1 MNVSTGFRRRAF
13 LALAGGV
20 ALAAA
25 NIAPASAS
33 QATEAYVQTNAQT
46 VLTNLAQAKSA
57 AQRQTEFSALMDKF
71 ADMPRVADYVLG
83 KYARQARANPAQYKV
98 WQDTF
103 KQYGLAVYESQLDQY
118 RGRTIKVLAGQS
130 EDSTINGREYSVV
143 KSQIVL
149 PTGQPFLVNWRLLKT
164 GESWRVVDVALKL
177 DETVI
182 WLAIQ
187 QQQDF
192 LARLDKNGGDIAK
205 LTTVVQQL
213 TADMR
218 KQISARG

>member
-1 MNVSTGFRRRAF
+1 MNVNTGFGRRAL
-13 LALAGGV
+13 LALAGGF
-20 ALAAA
+20 ALMAASV
-25 NIAPASAS
+25 APAAAS
-33 QATEAYVQTNAQT
+33 QATEAFVQTNAQA
-46 VLTNLAQAKSA
+46 VLNTLAQATSA
-57 AQRQTEFSALMDKF
+57 DQRRAQFSVQMDKF

-83 KYARQARANPAQYKV
+83 KYARQARANPAQYKA

-118 RGRTIKVLAGQS
+118 RGRTIKVLPGS

-149 PTGQPFLVNWRLLKT
+149 PNGQPFLVNWRLLKV

-192 LARLDKNGGDIAK
+192 LARLDKNGGDIVK
-205 LTTVVQQL
+205 LTAAVQQL
-213 TADMR
+213 TAEMR
-218 KQISARG
+218 KQSRS

>member
-1 MNVSTGFRRRAF
+1 MKLSAVFGRRAV
-13 LALAGGV
+13 LALAGGFALVGAQV
-20 ALAAA
+20 APAAA
-25 NIAPASAS
+25 SAT
-33 QATEAYVQTNAQT
+33 TEAFVQTNAQL
-46 VLTNLAQAKSA
+46 VLNNLAQAKSA
-57 AQRQTEFSALMDKF
+57 EQRRLEFSTQMDKF

-83 KYARQARANPAQYKV
+83 KYARNARANPAQYKL

-118 RGRTIKVLAGQS
+118 RGRTIKVLPGS

-149 PTGQPFLVNWRLLKT
+149 PTGQPFMVNWRLVKV

-213 TADMR
+213 TAEMR
-218 KQISARG
+218 KQSRG

>member
-1 MNVSTGFRRRAF
+1 MKLSAVFGRRAV
-13 LALAGGV
+13 LALAGGF
-20 ALAAA
+20 ALTAAH
-25 NIAPASAS
+25 IAPAAASAT
-33 QATEAYVQTNAQT
+33 TEAFVQTNAQL
-46 VLTNLAQAKSA
+46 VLNNLAQAKSA
-57 AQRQTEFSALMDKF
+57 DQRRVQFSAQMDKF

-83 KYARQARANPAQYKV
+83 KYARQARANPAQYKA

-103 KQYGLAVYESQLDQY
+103 KEYGLAVYESQLDQY
-118 RGRTIKVLAGQS
+118 RGRTIKVLPGS
-130 EDSTINGREYSVV
+130 EESTINGREYSVV

-149 PTGQPFLVNWRLLKT
+149 PSGQPFLVNWRLLKV
-164 GESWRVVDVALKL
+164 GDSWRVVDVALKL

-205 LTTVVQQL
+205 LTSVVQQL
-213 TADMR
+213 TAEMR
-218 KQISARG
+218 KQSRG

>member
-1 MNVSTGFRRRAF
+1 MNVNVVFGRRAV
-13 LALAGGV
+13 LALAGGF

-25 NIAPASAS
+25 NVAPASAS
-33 QATEAYVQTNAQT
+33 QATEAYVQTNAQL
-46 VLTNLAQAKSA
+46 VLNNLAQAKSA
-57 AQRQTEFSALMDKF
+57 AQRQAEFSTLMDKF

-83 KYARQARANPAQYKV
+83 KYARTARANPAQYKL
-98 WQDTF
+98 WQETF

-118 RGRTIKVLAGQS
+118 RGRAIKVLPGS

-149 PTGQPFLVNWRLLKT
+149 PTGQPFLVNWRLLKE
-164 GESWRVVDVALKL
+164 GETWRVVDVALKL

-205 LTTVVQQL
+205 LTTLVRQL
-213 TADMR
+213 TAEMR
-218 KQISARG
+218 TQISSRG

>member
-1 MNVSTGFRRRAF
+1 MNVNAVFGRRAV
-13 LALAGGV
+13 LALAGGI

-33 QATEAYVQTNAQT
+33 QATEAYVQTNAQL
-46 VLTNLAQAKSA
+46 VLNNLAQAKSA
-57 AQRQTEFSALMDKF
+57 EQRRVEFSALMDKF

-83 KYARQARANPAQYKV
+83 KYARQARANPAQYKQ

-118 RGRTIKVLAGQS
+118 RGRTIKVLDGKS

-149 PTGQPFLVNWRLLKT
+149 PTGQPFMVNWRLVKV

-213 TADMR
+213 TAEMR